1 MIKELS
7 FADKTGESFFVNFSR
22 NRSIF
27 FQRNEFLGW
36 KQEFL
41 NSNIL
46 AYYPQIDMGV
56 AYFNKNVRLVV
67 WNNGFRTRKKFEFG
81 FVGKN
86 KKRL

>member
-7 FADKTGESFFVNFSR
+7 FADKNGDSFFVNFSR

-27 FQRNEFLGW
+27 FQKNEFLGW
-36 KQEFL
+36 KSEFL

-46 AYYPQIDMGV
+46 AYWPQIDMGV
-56 AYFNKNVRLVV
+56 AYFNKIIRLVV

-81 FVGKN
+81 FVGK
-86 KKRL
+86 